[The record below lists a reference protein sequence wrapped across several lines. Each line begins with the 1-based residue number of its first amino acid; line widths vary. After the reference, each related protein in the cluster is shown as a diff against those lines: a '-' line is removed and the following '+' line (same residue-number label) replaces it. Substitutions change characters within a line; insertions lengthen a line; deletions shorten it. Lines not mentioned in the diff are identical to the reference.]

1 VVLLKNGNGKEKKID
16 PETEIIGSLPEEGW
30 ISAEQLSLYLG
41 VEKKTLKKYIERY
54 DIARVVLAGKWLIS
68 LSDLKRLAG
77 LE

>member
-1 VVLLKNGNGKEKKID
+1 LRNGNGKEKKVD
-16 PETEIIGSLPEEGW
+16 PENEMIGSLPETGW

-41 VEKKTLKKYIERY
+41 VDKKTLKKYIERY

>member
-1 VVLLKNGNGKEKKID
+1 LKNGNGKKID

-41 VEKKTLKKYIERY
+41 VDKKTLKKYIEKY

-77 LE
+77 LK

>member
-1 VVLLKNGNGKEKKID
+1 LKNGNGKEKKID

-54 DIARVVLAGKWLIS
+54 DIARVVLAGKWLIA

>member
-1 VVLLKNGNGKEKKID
+1 
-16 PETEIIGSLPEEGW
+16 LPEEGW

-41 VEKKTLKKYIERY
+41 VDKKTLKKYIEKY

-77 LE
+77 LK

>member
-1 VVLLKNGNGKEKKID
+1 MKNGNGKEKKID

>member
-1 VVLLKNGNGKEKKID
+1 LKNGNGKEKKID